1 VPESRE
7 TPRRTIAA
15 EARLKRSGSIN
26 YNVHAYDLS
35 ERGCRLEF
43 VERPY
48 VGETVWI
55 KFDKLV
61 PIRSIVRWTGDF
73 AMGIEFERRMDPRVL
88 EWLLSQ
94 LK

>member
-1 VPESRE
+1 M
-7 TPRRTIAA
+7 
-15 EARLKRSGSIN
+15 
-26 YNVHAYDLS
+26 
-35 ERGCRLEF
+35 EF